1 MNSEDEPTFTDAD
14 ADAYMQAQADDWYMV
29 IDALNAMDTP
39 RLEELT
45 STFEGFPNGVDP
57 WLGGH
62 WINHAISSVE
72 YSGVMWLIEQG
83 VSLNIKDIGYTPLH
97 SCLEREIGSKHLILK
112 ALISAGADVNAE
124 GIYGYTPLHKAAVH
138 SDLRA
143 IDILLDAGADP
154 NLQKTIDNYTTPE
167 GEARLLGKTKVADYL
182 KEKMV
187 AIPPKPRRFEGPFG
201 LADPKPLD

>member
-1 MNSEDEPTFTDAD
+1 
-14 ADAYMQAQADDWYMV
+14 
-29 IDALNAMDTP
+29 
-39 RLEELT
+39 
-45 STFEGFPNGVDP
+45 
-57 WLGGH
+57 
-62 WINHAISSVE
+62 
-72 YSGVMWLIEQG
+72 MWLIEQG

-154 NLQKTIDNYTTPE
+154 NIQKTIDNYTTPE

-182 KEKMV
+182 KEKMA
-187 AIPPKPRRFEGPFG
+187 AIRPKPRRFEGPFG
-201 LADPKPLD
+201 LADPKSLD